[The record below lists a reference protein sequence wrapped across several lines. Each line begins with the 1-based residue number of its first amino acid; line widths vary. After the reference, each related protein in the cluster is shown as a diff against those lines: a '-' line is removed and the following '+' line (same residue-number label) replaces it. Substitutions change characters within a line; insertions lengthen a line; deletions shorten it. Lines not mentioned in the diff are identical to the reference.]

1 MNNPFIKITTAINQ
15 AWSLVGITHHRKGN
29 VDKKGADGFIKSAL
43 VLSIA
48 IGIGYSLVNNPPFQK
63 VPNGMVGVRTSAFDS
78 TPEIYSIGSV
88 LMIPGIHNMRLLDLR
103 DQVYQPQDMRFVD
116 SRAPLQS
123 IEGLSIGVDVTV
135 RYALDP
141 RKLKQTAFKLPEKI
155 GPNVVEPA
163 VQGMIYRIVSA
174 YTVKEIFS
182 TKRQII
188 QQTLEKELAKKLIPD
203 GIVLKSVQIGK
214 VDLPENYKRGMEA
227 KLAEEL
233 ASEKMYYTLEL
244 REKEIKQTSL
254 IAEAQKVKRQKN
266 AEAAALEQV
275 IAARAQQ
282 DAMKH
287 ILPFKEKQIKQKQL
301 EAEARKQT
309 NIKNAEGNAKAR
321 TIEAIGEAESRQ
333 KLAEAEAYRLNL
345 IGRVNAEQM
354 EREGALVSKHPLL
367 IQKAMADKLS
377 DKIQV
382 IIAPPSM
389 DSGLITANLLGGSP
403 QTKSSYN
410 HHQ

>member
-1 MNNPFIKITTAINQ
+1 MNNPFNKITTAVRNM
-15 AWSLVGITHHRKGN
+15 WSSNKSNFDRTHT
-29 VDKKGADGFIKSAL
+29 DKNGATAFLKTAL
-43 VLSIA
+43 VLGVA
-48 IGIGYSLVNNPPFQK
+48 FGIGYGMVNNPPIEDI
-63 VPNGMVGVRTSAFDS
+63 PNGMAGIRNSVFDQ
-78 TPEIYSIGSV
+78 TPTIFRNGSV
-88 LMIPGIHNMRLLDLR
+88 LIVPGVHSMRLLDLR
-103 DQVYQPQDMRFVD
+103 DQVYQPEDMRFVD

-123 IEGLSIGVDVTV
+123 LEGLSIGMDINV

-141 RKLKQTAFKLPEKI
+141 KKLKQTAFKLPNKI
-155 GPNVVEPA
+155 GADIVAPA
-163 VQGMIYRIVSA
+163 VQGMIYRVTSA
-174 YTVKEIFS
+174 YTIKEIFS

-188 QQTLEKELAKKLIPD
+188 QQTLEEELSKKLAVD
-203 GIVLKSVQIGK
+203 GIILKGVQIGK
-214 VDLPENYKRGMEA
+214 VDLPKNYKRGMEA

-233 ASEKMYYTLEL
+233 ASEKMHYTLAL
-244 REKEIKQTSL
+244 NAKEIEQTAL
-254 IAEAQKVKRQKN
+254 IAEAQKVKRKKN

-275 IAARAQQ
+275 IAAKAQR

-309 NIKNAEGNAKAR
+309 RIKQAEGNAKAR

-345 IGRVNAEQM
+345 IGKANAEQM
-354 EREGALVSKHPLL
+354 EREGRLITKHPLL

-382 IIAPPSM
+382 IIAAPST
-389 DSGLITANLLGGSP
+389 DGGLITANLLGN
-403 QTKSSYN
+403 KK
-410 HHQ
+410 

>member
-287 ILPFKEKQIKQKQL
+287 ILPFKEKQIKQKKL

>member
-1 MNNPFIKITTAINQ
+1 MSNPFNKITTAVSR
-15 AWSLVGITHHRKGN
+15 AWS
-29 VDKKGADGFIKSAL
+29 GADINHDHINRYKNSAGAFIKTAI
-43 VLSIA
+43 VLGIA
-48 IGIGYSLVNNPPFQK
+48 FGIGYGMVKNPPIK
-63 VPNGMVGVRTSAFDS
+63 DVPNGMIGIRTSVFDHKP
-78 TPEIYSIGSV
+78 TIYSHGSV
-88 LMIPGIHNMRLLDLR
+88 LMVPGIHSIRILDLR
-103 DQVYQPQDMRFVD
+103 DQVYQPEDMRFVD

-123 IEGLSIGVDVTV
+123 IEGLSIGMDINV

-141 RKLKQTAFKLPEKI
+141 RMLKQSAFKLPEKV
-155 GPNVVEPA
+155 GPDIVEPA
-163 VQGMIYRIVSA
+163 VQGMIYRVVSA

-182 TKRQII
+182 TKRQVI
-188 QQTLEKELAKKLIPD
+188 QQTLENELRKKLAVD
-203 GIVLKSVQIGK
+203 GIALKGIQIGK

-233 ASEKMYYTLEL
+233 ASEKMHYTLEL
-244 REKEIKQTSL
+244 KEKEIKETAL
-254 IAEAQKVKRQKN
+254 IAEAQKVKRQKI

-275 IAARAQQ
+275 IAAKAQQ

-287 ILPFKEKQIKQKQL
+287 ILPFKEKQIKQRQL
-301 EAEARKQT
+301 EAEAQKQT
-309 NIKNAEGNAKAR
+309 VIKHAEGNAKAR

-333 KLAEAEAYRLNL
+333 KLAEAEAFRLNL
-345 IGRVNAEQM
+345 IGKVNAEQM

-389 DSGLITANLLGGSP
+389 DSGLITANLLGGR
-403 QTKSSYN
+403 N
-410 HHQ
+410 

>member
-1 MNNPFIKITTAINQ
+1 MNNPFNKITTAIRR
-15 AWSLVGITHHRKGN
+15 AWSNIDSSHDHINSDKSSASTFTKTTVVLGIAFGVGYGIVNHSP
-29 VDKKGADGFIKSAL
+29 IKE
-43 VLSIA
+43 I
-48 IGIGYSLVNNPPFQK
+48 
-63 VPNGMVGVRTSAFDS
+63 PNGMVAIRSSIFDH
-78 TPEIYSIGSV
+78 TPTVFRNGNALV
-88 LMIPGIHNMRLLDLR
+88 VPGIHRMRILDLR
-103 DQVYQPQDMRFVD
+103 DHVYQPEDIRYVD

-123 IEGLSIGVDVTV
+123 IEGLSIGMDINV

-141 RKLKQTAFKLPEKI
+141 KQVIQTANKLPEKI
-155 GPNVVEPA
+155 GKDIVEPA
-163 VQGMIYRIVSA
+163 VQGMIYRITSA

-188 QQTLEKELAKKLIPD
+188 QQTLQKELSKKLAAD
-203 GIVLKSVQIGK
+203 GVVLKGIQIGK

-233 ASEKMYYTLEL
+233 ASEKMQYTLEL
-244 REKEIKQTSL
+244 KAKEIKQTAL
-254 IAEAQKVKRQKN
+254 IAEAQKVKRQKI

-275 IAARAQQ
+275 IAARAKQ

-309 NIKNAEGNAKAR
+309 RIKQAEGNAKAR

-333 KLAEAEAYRLNL
+333 KLAEAEAYRLDL
-345 IGRVNAEQM
+345 IGKANAEQM
-354 EREGALVSKHPLL
+354 EREGLLVTKHPLL

-382 IIAPPSM
+382 IIAPPSS
-389 DSGLITANLLGGSP
+389 DGGLITANLLGN
-403 QTKSSYN
+403 KK
-410 HHQ
+410 

>member
-15 AWSLVGITHHRKGN
+15 AWSRVGITHHRKGN

>member
-1 MNNPFIKITTAINQ
+1 MVSSTYT
-15 AWSLVGITHHRKGN
+15 GT
-29 VDKKGADGFIKSAL
+29 
-43 VLSIA
+43 SIA
-48 IGIGYSLVNNPPFQK
+48 VGIGYSLVNNPPFKQ
-63 VPNGMVGVRTSAFDS
+63 VPNGMVGIRTSAFNN
-78 TPEIYSIGSV
+78 TPEIYNIGSV
-88 LMIPGIHNMRLLDLR
+88 LMLPGLHSMRLLDLR
-103 DQVYQPQDMRFVD
+103 DQVYQPQDMRFVN

-123 IEGLSIGVDVTV
+123 SEGLSIGLDINV

-141 RKLKQTAFKLPEKI
+141 RKLKTTAFKLPEKI
-155 GPNVVEPA
+155 GSDIVEPA
-163 VQGMIYRIVSA
+163 VQGMIYRVVSA

-182 TKRQII
+182 TKRQTI
-188 QQTLEKELAKKLIPD
+188 QATLEKELTKKLAGD
-203 GIVLKSVQIGK
+203 GIKLKSVQIGK
-214 VDLPENYKRGMEA
+214 VDLPDNYKRGMEA

-233 ASEKMYYTLEL
+233 AAEKMRYTLVL
-244 REKEIKQTSL
+244 KEKEIKQTEL
-254 IAEAQKVKRQKN
+254 IAEAQKVKRQKI

-301 EAEARKQT
+301 EAEARKQAR
-309 NIKNAEGNAKAR
+309 IKSAEGNAKAR
-321 TIEAIGEAESRQ
+321 TIEAIGEAKSRQ

-345 IGRVNAEQM
+345 IGKANAEQM
-354 EREGALVSKHPLL
+354 EREGTLVSKHPLL

-389 DSGLITANLLGGSP
+389 DSGLITSNLLGNQS
-403 QTKSSYN
+403 QTKTAYHN
-410 HHQ
+410 